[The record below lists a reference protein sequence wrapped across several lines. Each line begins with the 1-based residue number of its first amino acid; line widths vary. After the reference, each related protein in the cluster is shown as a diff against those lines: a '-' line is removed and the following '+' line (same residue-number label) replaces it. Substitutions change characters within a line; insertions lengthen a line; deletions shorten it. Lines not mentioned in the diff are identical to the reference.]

1 MAISRRTFS
10 KLTLAAFGAGA
21 LSSAAG
27 AGTLP
32 APFNKPGSVRMAL
45 VRYLST
51 GDFFDSYLAG
61 AKEQAEALGV
71 DLQVFDSRQ
80 DAERQAKMVDQ
91 AIALGVD
98 GIIIQH
104 GPTDPLKA
112 AAQRAVDAGIKV
124 VAFDVNVENDKIPQ
138 IEQSDRDLAR
148 LVLEQAIR
156 DNGESFK
163 AGFVYVA
170 GIAPFDRR
178 NETWKAFKAKY
189 PGIQEVATFGTMD
202 NPIAGSIA
210 AQARLAL
217 AAHPEITVIFA
228 PYDEFARGVK
238 TAVDD
243 AKLSSQIKIYSADIS
258 TPDII
263 AMREPGSSWAA
274 TAATNPAV
282 VGRVSVRAL
291 AMLLA
296 GEDPGRNIIVPPTLI
311 TQVQLRDADIK
322 DMESLGTKLPQFYRA
337 DVALPAWMPL
347 PHDK

>member
-21 LSSAAG
+21 LGSTAVPATCRPHSTSRAASEWRWF
-27 AGTLP
+27 ATFRP
-32 APFNKPGSVRMAL
+32 AISLN
-45 VRYLST
+45 
-51 GDFFDSYLAG
+51 SYLAG

-80 DAERQAKMVDQ
+80 DAKRQAEMVDQ

-124 VAFDVNVENDKIPQ
+124 VAFDVNVENAEIPQ

-202 NPIAGSIA
+202 NPIAGSVA

-217 AAHPEITVIFA
+217 AAHPDITVIFA

-238 TAVDD
+238 MAVDD

-258 TPDII
+258 TPDIV

-311 TQVQLRDADIK
+311 TQAQLRDADIK
-322 DMESLGTKLPQFYRA
+322 DMELLGTKLPQFYRA

>member
-1 MAISRRTFS
+1 
-10 KLTLAAFGAGA
+10 
-21 LSSAAG
+21 
-27 AGTLP
+27 
-32 APFNKPGSVRMAL
+32 MAL

-51 GDFFDSYLAG
+51 GDFFESYLAG
-61 AKEQAEALGV
+61 AKAQAEALGV

-80 DAERQAKMVDQ
+80 DAERQAEMVDQ

-178 NETWKAFKAKY
+178 NETWKAFKVKY

-202 NPIAGSIA
+202 NPIAGSVA
-210 AQARLAL
+210 AQARLSL
-217 AAHPEITVIFA
+217 AAHPDITVIFA

-238 TAVDD
+238 MAVDE

-258 TPDII
+258 TPDIV

-311 TQVQLRDADIK
+311 TQAQLRDADIK

>member
-1 MAISRRTFS
+1 MIISRRTFS

-21 LSSAAG
+21 LGSTAG
-27 AGTLP
+27 ADSLP
-32 APFNKPGSVRMAL
+32 VPFAKPGSVRIAL

-51 GDFFDSYLAG
+51 GDFFQAYLAG
-61 AKEQAEALGV
+61 AKEQAKALGV

-80 DAERQAKMVDQ
+80 DAERQAEMVDQ
-91 AIALGVD
+91 AIALDVD

-104 GPTDPLKA
+104 GLTDPLKA

-178 NETWKAFKAKY
+178 NETWKAFKVKY

-202 NPIAGSIA
+202 NPIAGSVA

-217 AAHPEITVIFA
+217 AAHPDITVIFA

-238 TAVDD
+238 MAVDD
-243 AKLSSQIKIYSADIS
+243 AHRRSRSTRPIFPLQISSRCASQGVVGPRPPLPIRPWSAAYRYALWRCCWPAK
-258 TPDII
+258 T
-263 AMREPGSSWAA
+263 RAA
-274 TAATNPAV
+274 T
-282 VGRVSVRAL
+282 
-291 AMLLA
+291 
-296 GEDPGRNIIVPPTLI
+296 
-311 TQVQLRDADIK
+311 
-322 DMESLGTKLPQFYRA
+322 SLYR
-337 DVALPAWMPL
+337 PR
-347 PHDK
+347 

>member
-1 MAISRRTFS
+1 MSISRRTFS

-21 LSSAAG
+21 LGSTARAG
-27 AGTLP
+27 NLP
-32 APFNKPGSVRMAL
+32 APFDKPGSVRMAL

-51 GDFFDSYLAG
+51 GDFFESYLAG

-80 DAERQAKMVDQ
+80 DAERQAEMVDQ

-148 LVLEQAIR
+148 LVLEQVIR

-178 NETWKAFKAKY
+178 NETWKAFKVKY

-202 NPIAGSIA
+202 NPIAGSVA

-217 AAHPEITVIFA
+217 AAHPDITVIFA

-238 TAVDD
+238 MAVDD

-258 TPDII
+258 TPDIV
-263 AMREPGSSWAA
+263 AMREPGSSWARDRRHQSGRGRSRIGTRSGDA
-274 TAATNPAV
+274 AGRRRPGPQHHCTAHADHAGAAE
-282 VGRVSVRAL
+282 GRRHKGHGIARHQAAS
-291 AMLLA
+291 
-296 GEDPGRNIIVPPTLI
+296 I
-311 TQVQLRDADIK
+311 
-322 DMESLGTKLPQFYRA
+322 LPR
-337 DVALPAWMPL
+337 
-347 PHDK
+347 

>member
-1 MAISRRTFS
+1 
-10 KLTLAAFGAGA
+10 
-21 LSSAAG
+21 
-27 AGTLP
+27 
-32 APFNKPGSVRMAL
+32 
-45 VRYLST
+45 
-51 GDFFDSYLAG
+51 
-61 AKEQAEALGV
+61 
-71 DLQVFDSRQ
+71 
-80 DAERQAKMVDQ
+80 MVDQ

-202 NPIAGSIA
+202 NPIAGSVA

-217 AAHPEITVIFA
+217 AAHPDITVIFA

-238 TAVDD
+238 MAVDD

-258 TPDII
+258 TPDIV

-311 TQVQLRDADIK
+311 TQAQLRDADIK

>member
-1 MAISRRTFS
+1 MTISRRTFG

-21 LSSAAG
+21 LGPTARAAG
-27 AGTLP
+27 LP
-32 APFNKPGSVRMAL
+32 APFDKPGSVRMAL
-45 VRYLST
+45 VRYLSK
-51 GDFFDSYLAG
+51 GDFFESYLVG
-61 AKEQAEALGV
+61 AKEQAEALGAN
-71 DLQVFDSRQ
+71 LQVFDSGQ
-80 DAERQAKMVDQ
+80 DAKRQADMVDQ

-170 GIAPFDRR
+170 GVAPFDRR
-178 NETWKAFKAKY
+178 KETWDAFKAKY
-189 PGIQEVATFGTMD
+189 PGIQQVATFGTMD
-202 NPIAGSIA
+202 VPVAQSVA
-210 AQARLAL
+210 AQARVAL
-217 AAHPEITVIFA
+217 AAHPDITVIFA

-238 TAVDD
+238 MAVDE

-258 TPDII
+258 TPDIV
-263 AMREPGSSWAA
+263 AMRAPGSPWVA
-274 TAATNPAV
+274 TGATNPAL

-296 GEDPGRNIIVPPTLI
+296 GEDPGHSIIVPPTLI
-311 TQVQLRDADIK
+311 TQAQLRDADIS
-322 DMESLGTKLPQFYRA
+322 DMKQLGIKLPQFYRA
-337 DVALPAWMPL
+337 NVALPAWMPL
-347 PHDK
+347 PP

>member
-1 MAISRRTFS
+1 MTISRRTFS

-21 LSSAAG
+21 LSSTAG
-27 AGTLP
+27 AGSLP
-32 APFNKPGSVRMAL
+32 TPFDKPGSVRMAL

-51 GDFFDSYLAG
+51 GDFFESYLAG

-71 DLQVFDSRQ
+71 NLQVFDSRQ
-80 DAERQAKMVDQ
+80 DAERQAEMVDQ

-112 AAQRAVDAGIKV
+112 AAKRAVDAGIKV

-148 LVLEQAIR
+148 LVIEQVIR

-202 NPIAGSIA
+202 NPIAGSVA
-210 AQARLAL
+210 AQARAAL
-217 AAHPEITVIFA
+217 AAHADITVIFA
-228 PYDEFARGVK
+228 PYDDLARCVK
-238 TAVDD
+238 MPSAD
-243 AKLSSQIKIYSADIS
+243 ARLSSQIQIYRPHVS
-258 TPDII
+258 TSDLV
-263 AMREPGSSWAA
+263 AMREPGSSWVV
-274 TAATNPAV
+274 TAATNPGV

-296 GEDPGRNIIVPPTLI
+296 RDDPGRNIIVPPTLI
-311 TQVQLRDADIK
+311 TQAQLWDADIT
-322 DMESLGTKLPQFYRA
+322 DMKSLGTKLPQFYRA
-337 DVALPAWMPL
+337 DVALPTWMPL

>member
-1 MAISRRTFS
+1 MTISRRTFS
-10 KLTLAAFGAGA
+10 KLILAAFGAGA
-21 LSSAAG
+21 LGSTAG
-27 AGTLP
+27 ASNLP
-32 APFNKPGSVRMAL
+32 APFDKPGSVRMAL

-51 GDFFDSYLAG
+51 GDFFKSYLAG

-71 DLQVFDSRQ
+71 NLQVFDSRQ
-80 DAERQAKMVDQ
+80 DAERQAEMVDQ

-124 VAFDVNVENDKIPQ
+124 VAFDINVENDKIPQ

-170 GIAPFDRR
+170 GVAPFDRR
-178 NETWKAFKAKY
+178 NETWKAFKVKY
-189 PGIQEVATFGTMD
+189 PGIQEVATFGSMD
-202 NPIAGSIA
+202 NPIAESVA

-217 AAHPEITVIFA
+217 AAHPDITVIFA

-238 TAVDD
+238 MAVDD
-243 AKLSSQIKIYSADIS
+243 AKFSSQIKIYSADIS
-258 TPDII
+258 TPDIV

-296 GEDPGRNIIVPPTLI
+296 GEDPGRNLIVPPTLI
-311 TQVQLRDADIK
+311 TQAQLRDADIK

>member
-1 MAISRRTFS
+1 MTISRRTFS

-21 LSSAAG
+21 LSSTAG
-27 AGTLP
+27 AGSLP
-32 APFNKPGSVRMAL
+32 PPFDKPGSVRMAL

-51 GDFFDSYLAG
+51 GDFVESYLAG

-71 DLQVFDSRQ
+71 NLQVFDSRQ
-80 DAERQAKMVDQ
+80 DAERQAEMVDQ
-91 AIALGVD
+91 AIGLGVD
-98 GIIIQH
+98 GIIIDH

-124 VAFDVNVENDKIPQ
+124 VAFDVNVDNDKIPQ

-170 GIAPFDRR
+170 GMAAFDRR

-202 NPIAGSIA
+202 NPIAGSVA
-210 AQARLAL
+210 AQARVAL
-217 AAHPEITVIFA
+217 AAHPDITVIFA

-238 TAVDD
+238 MAVDD

-258 TPDII
+258 TPDIV

-296 GEDPGRNIIVPPTLI
+296 GEDPGRNVLIPPTLI
-311 TQVQLRDADIK
+311 TQAQLRDAAIT
-322 DMESLGTKLPQFYRA
+322 DMKSLGTKLPQFYRA
-337 DVALPAWMPL
+337 DVALPTWMPL